1 MKGLHKMIEKNPEI
15 ILASASPRRQEL
27 LKYIVPDFR
36 IIPADIDE
44 TLPEDISAEKS
55 AEFLAVKK
63 AKHISEKYPE
73 SVVIGSDTVVV
84 IDGEILGK
92 PKDPADAER
101 MLKKLSRKTHAVIT
115 GVCISCGEIS
125 ESFSCKTS
133 VKFFPLTDE
142 EIREYIATG
151 EPMDKA
157 GAYGIQGKG
166 CLLAE
171 SVEGDFFNVVGLPAS
186 MLKRRLESFLK
197 NENIL

>member
-1 MKGLHKMIEKNPEI
+1 MPEI
-15 ILASASPRRQEL
+15 ILASASPRRREL
-27 LKYIVPDFR
+27 LKYIVPEFKV
-36 IIPADIDE
+36 IPADIDE
-44 TLPEDISAEKS
+44 TIPDDIPAEKS

-63 AKHISEKYPE
+63 AKHVSAGDPG
-73 SVVIGSDTVVV
+73 SVVIGSDTVVI

-92 PKDPADAER
+92 PRDPSDAER
-101 MLKKLSRKTHAVIT
+101 MLRKLSGKTHSVIT
-115 GVCISCGEIS
+115 GVCLSCGDS
-125 ESFSCKTS
+125 TDSFSCKTA

-142 EIREYIATG
+142 EIRSYVDSG

-171 SVEGDFFNVVGLPAS
+171 SIEGDFFNVVGLPAS
-186 MLKRRLESFLK
+186 LLKRKLESFLRFIGE